1 MLCGFELLTLS
12 GGVTLGSIGSIGLL
26 DRLEDELLDGCGVE
40 FVLLTSSTSSLS
52 SSMLSLLS
60 LLTSLPKPKNSFN
73 LLKSLNKA
81 SRAFASSII
90 CDFCCGVSD
99 DLEVLLLMLLGKP
112 LGIELGGDGSDDD
125 EILFCF
131 NIYLNVC
138 VILFLLSFNNV
149 L

>member
-12 GGVTLGSIGSIGLL
+12 GGVTLGSIGSLGLL
-26 DRLEDELLDGCGVE
+26 DRLEDELLLDGCGVE
-40 FVLLTSSTSSLS
+40 FFLLTSSTSSLS

-73 LLKSLNKA
+73 LLK
-81 SRAFASSII
+81 SSII

-112 LGIELGGDGSDDD
+112 LGIELGGDGSD
-125 EILFCF
+125 EAFAMRYCSVST
-131 NIYLNVC
+131 YT
-138 VILFLLSFNNV
+138 
-149 L
+149 